1 MDWLIMESLISM
13 ISEAVEMIS
22 PMGSKPL
29 FSSSTSTSEKQKTVR
44 YYFDKLHIKRM
55 VVNLTFSSIPS
66 MFKNLNMINLVR
78 MFFIIISNIGNVC
91 LDFNSLKLTHRHL
104 TIDLLQKE
112 LLSFYL
118 AQCKKQALNI
128 LGSSDVIGNPNEFI
142 RHIRM
147 GVKDLFTFTGQL
159 TVTGLLRGFSSLFKH
174 VTFGASNS
182 TSKFFESIRKGL
194 HSIYV
199 DERHDQGKIWKLTM
213 ALARTSLLLPNIVVS
228 LASTTATNLRDAL
241 QTQQNVTRKRPPRSF
256 LTSRLLTPYSYN
268 DSVGQYVLSI
278 VESGVYLSE
287 GIRDHISL
295 SDMVIVVT
303 SQRILCAE
311 VERKT
316 ASWQVSL
323 KWITLVKVLEDAEAL
338 VIFYTNPNTPGF
350 YQEKVTIRGPVSE
363 LYQLAST
370 LVAMTNS

>member
-1 MDWLIMESLISM
+1 MESLISM

-22 PMGSKPL
+22 PIGSIGSESL
-29 FSSSTSTSEKQKTVR
+29 FSSSTSQNEKQKTVR

-91 LDFNSLKLTHRHL
+91 LEFNSLKLTHRHL

-112 LLSFYL
+112 ILSFYL

-128 LGSSDVIGNPNEFI
+128 LGSSDVIGNPNELI
-142 RHIRM
+142 RHIRL
-147 GVKDLFTFTGQL
+147 GIRDLFTFSGQF
-159 TVTGLLRGFSSLFKH
+159 TFSGLMNGFSSLFKH

-199 DERHDQGKIWKLTM
+199 EDRQDQGKIWKLTM

-228 LASTTATNLRDAL
+228 LASSTATNLRDAL
-241 QTQQNVTRKRPPRSF
+241 QTQQTITRKRPPRSF
-256 LTSRLLTPYSYN
+256 LTSRMLTPYSYN

-295 SDMVIVVT
+295 SDLVIVVT

-323 KWITLVKVLEDAEAL
+323 KWITLVKVLEDSEAL

-350 YQEKVTIRGPVSE
+350 YQEKVTIRGPISQ